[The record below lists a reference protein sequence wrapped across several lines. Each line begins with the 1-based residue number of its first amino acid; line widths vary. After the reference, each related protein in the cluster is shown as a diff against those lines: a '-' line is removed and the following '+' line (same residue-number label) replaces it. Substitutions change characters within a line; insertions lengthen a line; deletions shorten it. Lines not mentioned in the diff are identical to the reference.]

1 MLKTRRGRDECAM
14 RKRSVQSARAH
25 FMPLAGALVLIASNA
40 FAQMPEPNVS
50 PWQQKR
56 LTPAEERAR
65 QKKLDDDYKAASK
78 QIPDQK
84 SRDPWAT
91 ARPTTVPAPK
101 KKQQ

>member
-1 MLKTRRGRDECAM
+1 
-14 RKRSVQSARAH
+14 
-25 FMPLAGALVLIASNA
+25 MPLVGAMVLIASNA
-40 FAQMPEPNVS
+40 FAQVPQPSVS

-65 QKKLDDDYKAASK
+65 QKKLDDDYKAATK

-84 SRDPWAT
+84 SNDPWAI

>member
-1 MLKTRRGRDECAM
+1 
-14 RKRSVQSARAH
+14 
-25 FMPLAGALVLIASNA
+25 MPLVGAMVLIASNA
-40 FAQMPEPNVS
+40 FAQVPQPSVS

-65 QKKLDDDYKAASK
+65 QKKLDDDYKAAIK
-78 QIPDQK
+78 QIPAQK
-84 SRDPWAT
+84 PNDPWAI